1 MRTKVA
7 NYFPAIT
14 GVHSRFLSQS
24 LPYAYTSL
32 DVRMIPSADRGTVIT
47 KPLRRAAATEGRCT
61 TPSANGNDDDD
72 DDDDD
77 DDNDN
82 GGDDDASLRCRSLAR
97 AYPVL
102 VFDEIDESNR

>member
-24 LPYAYTSL
+24 PPYAYTSP

-47 KPLRRAAATEGRCT
+47 KPLRRLQQRDAAGD
-61 TPSANGNDDDD
+61 GNDDGDD
-72 DDDDD
+72 D
-77 DDNDN
+77 DN
-82 GGDDDASLRCRSLAR
+82 GGDDDTAGIRVSR

-102 VFDEIDESNR
+102 VFDEIDESNW